1 MKLFY
6 RAKNFDWPVSLISVA
21 AASVGDC
28 RPSLRAGMVGAS
40 RNSTTRQNTTILP
53 EMIVDGRILV
63 NGTGT
68 SGSMGGIFE

>member
-1 MKLFY
+1 
-6 RAKNFDWPVSLISVA
+6 
-21 AASVGDC
+21 
-28 RPSLRAGMVGAS
+28 MVGAS